1 MWPLSRT
8 IIHHDPAVEV
18 DPRRL
23 HGQLNAGWTRMV
35 RRLSPAPT
43 SGGPGWLAIVRLQ
56 GERRG
61 HRKLP

>member
-18 DPRRL
+18 DPRGL

-35 RRLSPAPT
+35 RRLSPALT
-43 SGGPGWLAIVRLQ
+43 SGGPGWLAIVRMSA
-56 GERRG
+56 
-61 HRKLP
+61 